1 MSLTP
6 LRVEQESDKQGSTPH
21 TPFKSDLFVEEGKS
35 SDKSPPKQGE
45 DEALELDAIVEEAS
59 LQGYHKSAAKSIKSP
74 NPVNL
79 FSPGSA
85 GKPMTLDDAV
95 TNTNVNAVFNELVQE
110 EKPKIILE
118 EEIVPPPR
126 QLARAGSKH
135 PVDILFEE
143 SSPIKKIEILSNS
156 SPEAEEKAQRAN
168 QGPPSTRNKRP
179 SDRAI
184 FMARVQSQAF
194 PSKEPIII
202 NTEGPDSPQSHNEE
216 EEGNEGHENQYMD
229 LSVEQLFDNSHPD
242 LESPVHKQ
250 QEQEREDEVIPKNK
264 NLQAGAILSRNP
276 NRRNSRP
283 LGQSPNSQNEVAGGN
298 QGEEQPP
305 TMIPFS
311 PEEYQDFSE
320 DEEEAKYGEITPLE
334 RDKPNAF
341 RGIMPHNVKST
352 GLVVSHF
359 RGDSGAEP
367 EKSSAALSKDSLN
380 DTHGYRK
387 SHFEEAE
394 REEQKY
400 FDPAKLREDAEDFQ
414 NELMYGKM
422 YDNEDYS
429 NNKKGRKIPEIED
442 KSDPYIQERIA
453 KMNRVLSRAKTR
465 EKQFPELV
473 EDEPDHGSSLLRT
486 QEMTSKNLHK
496 FIHTEVSKSNYSR
509 IIFYH

>member
-1 MSLTP
+1 MRNFSYP
-6 LRVEQESDKQGSTPH
+6 NYIEQESDKQGSSPH
-21 TPFKSDLFVEEGKS
+21 TPFKSDLFAEEGKS
-35 SDKSPPKQGE
+35 LEKSPPRNE
-45 DEALELDAIVEEAS
+45 DEVLALDAIVEEAS
-59 LQGYHKSAAKSIKSP
+59 LQNFHKSAAKSIKSP

-95 TNTNVNAVFNELVQE
+95 TNANVNAVFNELVQE

-118 EEIVPPPR
+118 EEEENIPPPR
-126 QLARAGSKH
+126 QIVRAGSKH

-143 SSPIKKIEILSNS
+143 SSPIKKIDILSGS
-156 SPEAEEKAQRAN
+156 SPEAEEKAQGR
-168 QGPPSTRNKRP
+168 GPASTRNKRP

-184 FMARVQSQAF
+184 FMAKIQSQAF

-202 NTEGPDSPQSHNEE
+202 DAEAPDTPVSHGEE
-216 EEGNEGHENQYMD
+216 EEGNEGNEGNDEYMD
-229 LSVEQLFDNSHPD
+229 LSVEQLFDNSHAD
-242 LESPVHKQ
+242 VESPVHKQ
-250 QEQEREDEVIPKNK
+250 QEEEKEDEIIPEKRK
-264 NLQAGAILSRNP
+264 IQPEAILSRNA

-283 LGQSPNSQNEVAGGN
+283 LGQSPNSQNEVA
-298 QGEEQPP
+298 EQPA
-305 TMIPFS
+305 TVIPFS
-311 PEEYQDFSE
+311 PEEYEDLSE

-334 RDKPNAF
+334 RNKPNTF

-367 EKSSAALSKDSLN
+367 EKSSAALSKDSFH
-380 DTHGYRK
+380 DRK
-387 SHFEEAE
+387 SHFEDD
-394 REEQKY
+394 REEQKH
-400 FDPAKLREDAEDFQ
+400 FDPTRFREEAE

-429 NNKKGRKIPEIED
+429 NHKKG
-442 KSDPYIQERIA
+442 KSSTETEKPDLYLQERVT

-465 EKQFPELV
+465 EQQFPEFV
-473 EDEPDHGSSLLRT
+473 EDEADHGSSLLKT

-496 FIHTEVSKSNYSR
+496 FIHTEVSKSN
-509 IIFYH
+509 FYVFLSP